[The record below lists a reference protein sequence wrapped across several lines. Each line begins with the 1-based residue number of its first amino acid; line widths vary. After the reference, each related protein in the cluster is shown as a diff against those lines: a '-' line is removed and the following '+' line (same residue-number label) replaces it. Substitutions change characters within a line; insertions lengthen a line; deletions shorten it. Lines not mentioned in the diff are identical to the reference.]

1 MTEVRSKAGALTRP
15 SGRGY
20 SAPTILALLCL
31 LAFTAC
37 SAPQS
42 TSSTRHYP
50 SGQNWTSSVATSGVA
65 IEAIDVSGEQV
76 AAAAESDSDPLGTA
90 RAPESTAATP
100 FLVTPAKKA
109 KAPAFDSHIL
119 DKIQLAD
126 ASGTAVT
133 ATAQNSNEAG
143 NTATGGAAEPNRQMA
158 AAAQSAEPDLA
169 ELAQKT
175 NNPIGEAWLL
185 ITQNDTTLLKGD
197 AIDGEEVVNVTKF
210 MPVLSAP
217 ILGGDWNLV
226 VRPVL
231 QFSSVPVDA
240 DVGRLFGAS
249 PNSIVADPSL
259 SAIATDPFGRTN
271 GLGDTVLLTIAGPN
285 ADDGWIFAGGV
296 SQIFPT
302 ATEDVLGQGKWQ
314 AGPAAMAIRLGNDYG
329 GFGIEH
335 FNAGFIAQQWWS
347 YAGDDNRDSTNQAD
361 IQYILNWKA
370 TPTVLI
376 GMTPNISINWKADGG
391 FSDKVAFPIGLGTIG
406 MFRIGKLPI
415 RWGVEAQYYL
425 TGPDAVRREANF
437 RFFIAPIIPNLL
449 K

>member
-1 MTEVRSKAGALTRP
+1 
-15 SGRGY
+15 
-20 SAPTILALLCL
+20 
-31 LAFTAC
+31 
-37 SAPQS
+37 
-42 TSSTRHYP
+42 
-50 SGQNWTSSVATSGVA
+50 VA
-65 IEAIDVSGEQV
+65 IEATDVSGEQ
-76 AAAAESDSDPLGTA
+76 AAATAESQSNQLGTVL
-90 RAPESTAATP
+90 APENTAASP
-100 FLVTPAKKA
+100 FLVNSARPA
-109 KAPAFDSHIL
+109 KAPTFDPHIL
-119 DKIQLAD
+119 DRIQLAD

-133 ATAQNSNEAG
+133 ATAQNSDEAG
-143 NTATGGAAEPNRQMA
+143 DIATAETAEPKLQI

-197 AIDGEEVVNVTKF
+197 AIDGEEVLNVTKF

-217 ILGGDWNLV
+217 ILSGDWNLV

-259 SAIATDPFGRTN
+259 STIATDPWGRTN

-314 AGPAAMAIRLGNDYG
+314 AGPAAMALRLGNDYG

-347 YAGDDNRDSTNQAD
+347 YAGDDDRDSTSQAD

-370 TPTVLI
+370 TPTQLI
-376 GMTPNISINWKADGG
+376 GMTPNISINWEADGG

-406 MFRIGKLPI
+406 LFRIGKLPI